1 MTSKNYDWYV
11 NAKFGDE
18 LKGKY
23 VAIVN
28 EKVICSGNN
37 AKEVYEHAEKMDKGK
52 EILLAKIPEDELLV
66 MVDEVK
72 GGC

>member
-23 VAIVN
+23 VAIAD
-28 EKVICSGNN
+28 EKVICSGND
-37 AKEVYEHAEKMDKGK
+37 AKEVYEHAEKINRGK
-52 EILLAKIPEDELLV
+52 EILLAKIPKDELLV
-66 MVDEVK
+66 L
-72 GGC
+72 